1 MCLVNRPQVSCGDC
15 PNMTRCGAINCLAAT
30 RPCECV
36 ALGGLCG
43 WSTSEWRC
51 ESGKDTDCNECAEQT
66 ECGGP
71 GVEMAHQ
78 DNCPAAIPSQLSA
91 CKGVLTCP
99 YDKKCCPRCAGQ
111 KQVCAQT
118 QAECDGHTW
127 ELRSAPL
134 VCPDC
139 QDYYYDEA
147 PENAPSEPLNVSVS
161 QITATSAVLS
171 WKAPLKNFQT
181 GVDGFS
187 VAFAEDKGDDAKV
200 TILDAKPALTAK
212 LVNLTANTGYKVSI
226 LPVINA
232 TESVGA
238 PATAQFKT
246 LASGAA
252 APAGKAGKAGKAAK
266 AGKTAKA
273 GAPTAKAGSTT
284 TAKAKGG
291 TR

>member
-1 MCLVNRPQVSCGDC
+1 MMCLVNRPQVSCGDC
-15 PNMTRCGAINCLAAT
+15 PNMTRCGAVNCLAAT

-71 GVEMAHQ
+71 GVEMVHQ
-78 DNCPAAIPSQLSA
+78 DNCPAAIPSQLSP
-91 CKGVLTCP
+91 CKGILTCP
-99 YDKKCCPRCAGQ
+99 YDKKCCPRCAGS
-111 KQVCAQT
+111 KQVCAST

-139 QDYYYDEA
+139 QDYYYDEF
-147 PENAPSEPLNVSVS
+147 PENAPTEPLNVTVS
-161 QITATSAVLS
+161 AITATSATVS
-171 WKAPLKNFQT
+171 WKAPEKNFKA

-187 VAFAEDKGDDAKV
+187 VAYAEDKGDDAKV
-200 TILDAKPALTAK
+200 IILDAAPALQAK
-212 LVNLTANTGYKVSI
+212 LVNLTANTAYKVSI
-226 LPVINA
+226 LPVVNA

-238 PATAQFKT
+238 PATTQFKT
-246 LASGAA
+246 SAASGAA
-252 APAGKAGKAGKAAK
+252 APAGKAKGKGKN
-266 AGKTAKA
+266 
-273 GAPTAKAGSTT
+273 
-284 TAKAKGG
+284 AKAKGKTAPTASNPKAKG
-291 TR
+291 R